1 MTAQRKK
8 AKAKKKTSVLKRKV
22 ARRAKKPAVRVAS
35 PIIAKGGHVFAK
47 GKLHISHEKG
57 AFYDEGLREY
67 FAYRDLGMVERT
79 GGRVRAHVI
88 RPSRPYDKP
97 GDLHFHN
104 LDFQM
109 VFVLKGW
116 ARVHFDSVG
125 EVRFEEGSC
134 MYQEPGIQH
143 RVIEYSS
150 DYTVIEITIPAD
162 FETVSVAP

>member
-1 MTAQRKK
+1 MAAKGKAKTRSKKK
-8 AKAKKKTSVLKRKV
+8 AVALRRKV
-22 ARRAKKPAVRVAS
+22 TRRARKPAPRVA
-35 PIIAKGGHVFAK
+35 AKGHIFAK
-47 GKLHISHEKG
+47 GRLHISHEKG

-88 RPSRPYDKP
+88 RPSKPCDKP

-116 ARVHFDSVG
+116 ARVHFDGVG

-143 RVIEYSS
+143 RVLEYSN